1 MSTKIDKYKIEA
13 AWREHCRE
21 AVRSF
26 VMNAVV
32 VDNEPSLS
40 SNQLSP
46 KGVTPAQA
54 VDDGMGGGDAEEIQ
68 NVSPPE
74 GVPDDIER
82 NIHSLDVQAISD
94 AFADHEI
101 ACAFVLPKETDP
113 DDIVLKRVLSAAF
126 PADIIVI
133 DWKLRNGSHQLTEDI
148 LKKIAEKDVAEN
160 GRLRLICVYTGE
172 PHIGE
177 ITRDAVAALKEG
189 GLTFDNVEEDSGRA
203 KGKYHCLQVLNK
215 QNQEVRVEELPTQLL
230 DAMTDLADGLL
241 PSFSIAAVAAVRRNM
256 HHIIARFPS
265 ELDDAFVANLL
276 ITDPQEDVTE
286 LIRDLFV
293 SECDTALGLERVA
306 DIYLN
311 KSKVSDWLSSKEK
324 PVATVEYEK
333 EGNMNEKIKISKS
346 FLLALLENGLNG
358 DKVVV
363 DKENT
368 HIFIDKRRS
377 KISQSLHGS
386 KAKAKNGEGLLARF
400 VSLKREF
407 YGNTK
412 FSKEWKPSL
421 TLGSILSD
429 QSNNKFYYCITPA
442 CDTIRLSGKK
452 RSFVML
458 ELEKPQGQPGLLIM
472 GRENKVEKFK
482 VNTRPHCVRTF
493 EFQGDDINGR
503 IMAKT
508 MNDGDEIKGFY
519 FETTAAE
526 DKTPVRLEWFG
537 EVRRNRANRDM
548 AELNRE
554 WLRLGIKD
562 SEYLRLASKGYA
574 EL

>member
-1 MSTKIDKYKIEA
+1 MPTKVDKKEIEA
-13 AWREHCRE
+13 VWREHCRG

-26 VMNAVV
+26 VVNAVV
-32 VDNEPSLS
+32 VDNEPSLAG
-40 SNQLSP
+40 NKLSQ
-46 KGVTPAQA
+46 KTARSAQSA
-54 VDDGMGGGDAEEIQ
+54 DDGMGGGDTDEEKNAPSTGKASDEIEE
-68 NVSPPE
+68 NV
-74 GVPDDIER
+74 
-82 NIHSLDVQAISD
+82 HSLDVQAISD
-94 AFADHEI
+94 AFSDHEI
-101 ACAFVLPKETDP
+101 ACAFVLPKENDP

-133 DWKLRNGSHQLTEDI
+133 DWKLRNGSHQLTKDI

-172 PHIGE
+172 PHIDE
-177 ITRDAVAALKEG
+177 ITRDAVAALREG
-189 GLTFDNVEEDSGRA
+189 GLTFDDVDEDSGRA
-203 KGKYHCLQVLNK
+203 RGKYHCLQVLNK
-215 QNQEVRVEELPTQLL
+215 QDQEVSIEELPTQLL

-286 LIRDLFV
+286 LIRDLLV

-306 DIYLN
+306 DKYLS
-311 KSKVSDWLSSKEK
+311 KSKIEDWLSAKKK
-324 PVATVEYEK
+324 PTAKIEYEK
-333 EGNMNEKIKISKS
+333 EENSGGKIEISKS
-346 FLLALLENGLNG
+346 FLLGLLNNGLNG
-358 DKVVV
+358 DKVVI

-368 HIFIDKRRS
+368 HVFIDKRRS
-377 KISQSLHGS
+377 KVSQSLHGS
-386 KAKAKNGEGLLARF
+386 KAKAKVGEGLLARF
-400 VSLKREF
+400 VALKREF
-407 YGNTK
+407 FGNTK
-412 FSKEWKPSL
+412 LSNEWKPSL
-421 TLGSILSD
+421 TLGAILKD
-429 QSNNKFYYCITPA
+429 QTTNKFYYCITPA
-442 CDTIRLSGKK
+442 CDTIRLSGKR

-472 GRENKVEKFK
+472 GRDNKVEKFK

-508 MNDGDEIKGFY
+508 MKDEHEKTCFY
-519 FETTAAE
+519 FETIPAE

>member
-1 MSTKIDKYKIEA
+1 MPNKEDKKEIEA
-13 AWREHCRE
+13 AWRDHCRG

-32 VDNEPSLS
+32 VDNEPSLAG
-40 SNQLSP
+40 NKLSQ
-46 KGVTPAQA
+46 KTARSAQPD
-54 VDDGMGGGDAEEIQ
+54 DDGMGGGDTDEEQ
-68 NVSPPE
+68 NATST
-74 GVPDDIER
+74 GNASDDIEE

-94 AFADHEI
+94 AFSDHDI
-101 ACAFVLPKETDP
+101 ACAFVLPKEKDP

-133 DWKLRNGSHQLTEDI
+133 DWKLRNGSHQLTQDI

-172 PHIGE
+172 PHIDE
-177 ITRDAVAALKEG
+177 ITRDAVDALRKG
-189 GLTFDNVEEDSGRA
+189 GLTFDVVDEDSGRA

-215 QNQEVRVEELPTQLL
+215 HDEKVGVAQLPTRLL
-230 DAMTDLADGLL
+230 DAMTDLTDGLL

-276 ITDPQEDVTE
+276 ITNPQEDVTE
-286 LIRDLFV
+286 LIRELFV

-306 DIYLN
+306 DTYLN
-311 KSKVSDWLSSKEK
+311 KSKIENWLSAKKK
-324 PVATVEYEK
+324 PAAKVAYEK
-333 EGNMNEKIKISKS
+333 EDNKEEKIEISNS
-346 FLLALLENGLNG
+346 FLLALLKNGLDG

-363 DKENT
+363 DKENM
-368 HIFIDKRRS
+368 HVFIDKRRS
-377 KISQSLHGS
+377 KVSQSLHGS

-400 VSLKREF
+400 VALKREF
-407 YGNTK
+407 FGNTK
-412 FSKEWKPSL
+412 ISDKWKPSL
-421 TLGSILSD
+421 TLGSILMDHSTK
-429 QSNNKFYYCITPA
+429 KFYYCITPA

-458 ELEKPQGQPGLLIM
+458 ELEEPQGQPGLIIM
-472 GRENKVEKFK
+472 GRDNKVEKFK

-508 MNDGDEIKGFY
+508 MNDGLEKKSFY
-519 FETTAAE
+519 FETIPAK
-526 DKTPVRLEWFG
+526 DKTPIRLEWFG

-554 WLRLGIKD
+554 WLMLGIKD

>member
-1 MSTKIDKYKIEA
+1 MPTKVDKKEIEA
-13 AWREHCRE
+13 VWRDHCRK

-40 SNQLSP
+40 GNQFLS
-46 KGVTPAQA
+46 KGASSAQTF
-54 VDDGMGGGDAEEIQ
+54 DDGMGGGEADEEQNAPSAE
-68 NVSPPE
+68 
-74 GVPDDIER
+74 GAPDEIER

-94 AFADHEI
+94 AFSDQEI
-101 ACAFVLPKETDP
+101 ACAFVLPKETDS
-113 DDIVLKRVLSAAF
+113 DEVVVKRVLAAAF

-133 DWKLRNGSHQLTEDI
+133 DWKLRDGSHQLTKDI

-172 PHIGE
+172 PLIDQ
-177 ITRDAVAALKEG
+177 ITLDAVAALREG
-189 GLTFDNVEEDSGRA
+189 GLIFDDVKKDSGYAR
-203 KGKYHCLQVLNK
+203 GKYHCLQVLNK
-215 QNQEVRVEELPTQLL
+215 HDEGVSVAQLPTRLL
-230 DAMTDLADGLL
+230 DSMTNLADGLL

-265 ELDDAFVANLL
+265 ELDEAFVANLL

-286 LIRDLFV
+286 LIRELFV

-306 DIYLN
+306 DTYLS
-311 KSKVSDWLSSKEK
+311 KSKIEDWLSAKKK
-324 PVATVEYEK
+324 PTAKIEYEK
-333 EGNMNEKIKISKS
+333 DDNSGDKIEISKS
-346 FLLALLENGLNG
+346 FLLALLKKGLDG

-363 DKENT
+363 DKENI
-368 HIFIDKRRS
+368 HVFIDKRRS
-377 KISQSLHGS
+377 KVSQSLHGS
-386 KAKAKNGEGLLARF
+386 KAKAKVGEGLLARF
-400 VSLKREF
+400 VALKREF
-407 YGNTK
+407 FGNTK
-412 FSKEWKPSL
+412 ISSEWKPSL
-421 TLGSILSD
+421 TLGSILK
-429 QSNNKFYYCITPA
+429 NKTTKKFYYCITPS
-442 CDTIRLSGKK
+442 CDTIRLSGKR

-458 ELEKPQGQPGLLIM
+458 ELEQPQGQPGLLIM
-472 GRENKVEKFK
+472 GHDNKVERFK

-508 MNDGDEIKGFY
+508 MNDEPEKKGFY
-519 FETTAAE
+519 FETIPE
-526 DKTPVRLEWFG
+526 EGKPPVRLEWFG